1 MDIYV
6 IGFGQKTDY
15 ASLFAKFCNFHKQE
29 AKVDTNKLNINTL
42 VDEAKFTP
50 FHWGVLIWCL
60 MIIIFDGYDLVIYGV
75 VLPILMQ
82 EWSLT
87 AVQAGLLASTALFGM
102 MFGAMCFGTLS
113 DKLGRKKTIM
123 ICVGIFSG
131 FTFLGAF
138 ASSPT
143 EFGILRFLAGLGIGG
158 VMPNVVA
165 LMTEYAPKR
174 IRSTLVAVMFS
185 GYAIGGMASALLGA
199 WLVPEHGWKI
209 MFYIACIPLLSLP
222 LIWKF
227 LPESLMFLTKKG
239 DTEQT
244 RAIVQK
250 IATEQPITAQTQFV
264 LNEVTV
270 GDEAPLRALF
280 QQGRT
285 FSTLMFWVAFF
296 MCLLMVYAL
305 GSWLPKLMI
314 QAGYSLGASMIF
326 LFALN
331 IGGMVGAI
339 GGGVLADK
347 FHLKPVLTIMFAVG
361 AISLILL
368 GFNSPQAVL
377 YLLIALAGAATIGSQ
392 ILLYTFV
399 AQFYPTAVRSTGMGW
414 ASGIGRIGAIVGPVL
429 TGALLTFE
437 LPHQMN
443 FLAIAIPGVIA
454 AIAIFLVNLKAS
466 VDGAKQPKIVMQEA
480 ATMKKAIS

>member
-1 MDIYV
+1 M
-6 IGFGQKTDY
+6 
-15 ASLFAKFCNFHKQE
+15 N
-29 AKVDTNKLNINTL
+29 TNPVNINTV

-50 FHWGVLIWCL
+50 FHWSVLIWCL
-60 MIIIFDGYDLVIYGV
+60 LIIIFDGYDLVIYGV
-75 VLPILMQ
+75 ALPLLMQ
-82 EWSLT
+82 EWGLS

-102 MFGAMCFGTLS
+102 MFGAMSFGTLS

-123 ICVGIFSG
+123 ICVAIFSG

-138 ASSPT
+138 ASNPI

-185 GYAIGGMASALLGA
+185 GYAIGGMTSALLGA
-199 WLVPEHGWKI
+199 WLVTDYGWKI
-209 MFYIACIPLLSLP
+209 MFYIAIIPFLALP
-222 LIWKF
+222 ILWKF

-239 DTEQT
+239 ETEKV
-244 RAIVQK
+244 REIVQK
-250 IATEQPITAQTQFV
+250 IAPEQAIQPETTFK
-264 LNEVTV
+264 LNEPVA
-270 GDEAPLRALF
+270 GDDAPLKALF

-285 FSTLMFWVAFF
+285 FSTMMFWVAFF

-339 GGGVLADK
+339 GGGALADR
-347 FHLKPVLTIMFAVG
+347 FHLKTSFDNHVHRGCYCADSTRFQQSTNGAVRFNCNCGRGNHWLTNSTVYLCCTVLSNCG
-361 AISLILL
+361 ALYRYGL
-368 GFNSPQAVL
+368 GFRHRTHWRNCW
-377 YLLIALAGAATIGSQ
+377 T
-392 ILLYTFV
+392 
-399 AQFYPTAVRSTGMGW
+399 STDRW
-414 ASGIGRIGAIVGPVL
+414 IV
-429 TGALLTFE
+429 
-437 LPHQMN
+437 N
-443 FLAIAIPGVIA
+443 F
-454 AIAIFLVNLKAS
+454 
-466 VDGAKQPKIVMQEA
+466 
-480 ATMKKAIS
+480 

>member
-1 MDIYV
+1 M
-6 IGFGQKTDY
+6 Q
-15 ASLFAKFCNFHKQE
+15 S
-29 AKVDTNKLNINTL
+29 NKININTL
-42 VDEAKFTP
+42 IDDAKFTP
-50 FHWGVLIWCL
+50 FHWGVLFWCL

-75 VLPILMQ
+75 ALPLLMQ
-82 EWSLT
+82 EWALS

-102 MFGAMCFGTLS
+102 MFGAMTFGTLS

-123 ICVGIFSG
+123 ICVAIFSG

-138 ASSPT
+138 ASNPV

-174 IRSTLVAVMFS
+174 IRSTLVALMFS
-185 GYAIGGMASALLGA
+185 GYAIGGMTSALLGA
-199 WLVPEHGWKI
+199 WLVPEFGWKI
-209 MFYIACIPLLSLP
+209 MFYIAIIPLVTLP

-227 LPESLMFLTKKG
+227 LPESLMYLTNKKEI
-239 DTEQT
+239 EQT
-244 RAIVQK
+244 RSIVQK
-250 IATEQPITAQTQFV
+250 ISPSQQLNGDTEFV
-264 LNEVTV
+264 LNEVTK
-270 GDEAPLRALF
+270 GDEAPVKALF
-280 QQGRT
+280 QQGRM
-285 FSTLMFWVAFF
+285 FSTFMFWIAFF

-331 IGGMVGAI
+331 IGGMIGAI
-339 GGGVLADK
+339 GGGALADR
-347 FHLKPVLTIMFAVG
+347 FHIKKVLTIMFICG
-361 AISLILL
+361 AAALILL
-368 GFNSPQAVL
+368 GFNSPQIVL
-377 YLLIALAGAATIGSQ
+377 YTLIAVAGAATIGSQ

-399 AQFYPTAVRSTGMGW
+399 AQYYPSTVRSTGMGW

-429 TGALLTFE
+429 TGALLTMN

-443 FLAIAIPGVIA
+443 FFAIAIPGVIA
-454 AIAIFLVNLKAS
+454 ALAIFMVNLKAS
-466 VDGAKQPKIVMQEA
+466 VDAKALAEPAVESNQIAQK
-480 ATMKKAIS
+480 ATQ

>member
-1 MDIYV
+1 MST
-6 IGFGQKTDY
+6 QT
-15 ASLFAKFCNFHKQE
+15 
-29 AKVDTNKLNINTL
+29 LNINTV

-50 FHWGVLIWCL
+50 FHWSVLIWCL
-60 MIIIFDGYDLVIYGV
+60 LIIIFDGYDLVIYGV
-75 VLPILMQ
+75 ALPLLMQ
-82 EWSLT
+82 EWGLS

-102 MFGAMCFGTLS
+102 MFGAMSFGTLS

-123 ICVGIFSG
+123 ICVAIFSG

-138 ASSPT
+138 ASSPV
-143 EFGILRFLAGLGIGG
+143 EFGILRFVAGLGIGG

-174 IRSTLVAVMFS
+174 IRSTLVAIMFS

-199 WLVPEHGWKI
+199 WLVADHGWKI
-209 MFYIACIPLLSLP
+209 MFFIAGIPFVALP
-222 LIWKF
+222 IIWKF

-239 DTEQT
+239 QT
-244 RAIVQK
+244 AQVAEIVQK
-250 IATEQPITAQTQFV
+250 ISPEQKLNAETRFV
-264 LNEVTV
+264 LNDVIA

-280 QQGRT
+280 QQGRM

-314 QAGYSLGASMIF
+314 QAGYSLGASMLF

-339 GGGVLADK
+339 GGGALADR
-347 FHLKPVLTIMFAVG
+347 FHLKPVLSIMFTVG
-361 AISLILL
+361 ALALILL
-368 GFNSPQAVL
+368 GFNSPQPVL
-377 YLLIALAGAATIGSQ
+377 YTLIAVAGAATIGSQ

-414 ASGIGRIGAIVGPVL
+414 ASGIGRIGAIVGPIL
-429 TGALLTFE
+429 TGALLTLQ

-443 FLAIAIPGVIA
+443 FLVIAIPGIIA
-454 AIAIFLVNLKAS
+454 ALAVFMVNLKVS
-466 VDGAKQPKIVMQEA
+466 VEGTQQEQLPS
-480 ATMKKAIS
+480 KRIKDSVLS

>member
-1 MDIYV
+1 M
-6 IGFGQKTDY
+6 Q
-15 ASLFAKFCNFHKQE
+15 S
-29 AKVDTNKLNINTL
+29 NKININTL
-42 VDEAKFTP
+42 IDEAKFTP
-50 FHWGVLIWCL
+50 FHWGVLFWCL

-75 VLPILMQ
+75 ALPLLMQ
-82 EWSLT
+82 EWALS

-102 MFGAMCFGTLS
+102 MFGAMTFGTLS

-123 ICVGIFSG
+123 ICVAIFSG

-138 ASSPT
+138 ASNPV

-174 IRSTLVAVMFS
+174 IRSTLVALMFS
-185 GYAIGGMASALLGA
+185 GYAIGGMTSALLGA
-199 WLVPEHGWKI
+199 WLVPQFGWKI
-209 MFYIACIPLLSLP
+209 MFYIAIIPLVALP

-227 LPESLMFLTKKG
+227 LPESLMYLTNKKEI
-239 DTEQT
+239 EQT
-244 RAIVQK
+244 RSIVQK
-250 IATEQPITAQTQFV
+250 ISPSQQLNGDTEFV
-264 LNEVTV
+264 LNEVTK
-270 GDEAPLRALF
+270 GDEAPVKALF
-280 QQGRT
+280 QQGRM
-285 FSTLMFWVAFF
+285 FSTFMFWIAFF

-331 IGGMVGAI
+331 IGGMIGAI
-339 GGGVLADK
+339 GGGALADR
-347 FHLKPVLTIMFAVG
+347 FHIKKVLTIMFICG
-361 AISLILL
+361 AAALILL
-368 GFNSPQAVL
+368 GFNSPQIVL
-377 YLLIALAGAATIGSQ
+377 YTLIAVAGAATIGSQ

-399 AQFYPTAVRSTGMGW
+399 AQYYPSTVRSTGMGW

-429 TGALLTFE
+429 TGALLTMN

-443 FLAIAIPGVIA
+443 FFAIAIPGVIA
-454 AIAIFLVNLKAS
+454 ALAIFMVNLKTS
-466 VDGAKQPKIVMQEA
+466 VEAKA
-480 ATMKKAIS
+480 AAEPAVESNPIAQKATQ

>member
-1 MDIYV
+1 M
-6 IGFGQKTDY
+6 GTQ
-15 ASLFAKFCNFHKQE
+15 N
-29 AKVDTNKLNINTL
+29 LNINTV

-50 FHWGVLIWCL
+50 FHWSVLIWCL
-60 MIIIFDGYDLVIYGV
+60 LIIIFDGYDLVIYGV
-75 VLPILMQ
+75 ALPLLMQ
-82 EWSLT
+82 EWGLSS
-87 AVQAGLLASTALFGM
+87 VQAGLLASTALFGM
-102 MFGAMCFGTLS
+102 MFGAMSFGTLS

-123 ICVGIFSG
+123 ICVAIFSG

-138 ASSPT
+138 ASSPV

-199 WLVPEHGWKI
+199 WLVTDYGWKI
-209 MFYIACIPLLSLP
+209 MFIIAGVPFLALP
-222 LIWKF
+222 IIWKF
-227 LPESLMFLTKKG
+227 LPESLMFLTQKG
-239 DTEQT
+239 ATEQV
-244 RAIVQK
+244 RHIVQK
-250 IATEQPITAQTQFV
+250 ISPEQTIHADTQFV
-264 LNEVTV
+264 LNDVIV

-280 QQGRT
+280 QQGRL

-314 QAGYSLGASMIF
+314 QAGYSLGASMLF

-339 GGGVLADK
+339 GGGALADR
-347 FHLKPVLTIMFAVG
+347 FHLKPVLSIMFTVG
-361 AISLILL
+361 ALALILL

-377 YLLIALAGAATIGSQ
+377 YSLIAIAGAATIGSQ

-414 ASGIGRIGAIVGPVL
+414 ASGIGRIGAIVGPIL
-429 TGALLTFE
+429 TGALLTLE

-443 FLAIAIPGVIA
+443 FLVIAIPGVIA
-454 AIAIFLVNLKAS
+454 ALAVFMVNLKAS
-466 VDGAKQPKIVMQEA
+466 VDGASQEQA
-480 ATMKKAIS
+480 AIQTSKRSVVN

>member
-1 MDIYV
+1 ME
-6 IGFGQKTDY
+6 
-15 ASLFAKFCNFHKQE
+15 SLFAGGATLE
-29 AKVDTNKLNINTL
+29 ANKLNINR
-42 VDEAKFTP
+42 VIDDAKFTP
-50 FHWGVLIWCL
+50 FHWGVLFWCL
-60 MIIIFDGYDLVIYGV
+60 LIIIFDGYDLVIYGV
-75 VLPILMQ
+75 ALPLLMQ
-82 EWSLT
+82 EWALT
-87 AVQAGLLASTALFGM
+87 SVQAGLLASTALFGM
-102 MFGAMCFGTLS
+102 MFGAMSFGTLS

-123 ICVGIFSG
+123 IRVAIFSG

-138 ASSPT
+138 ASNPT

-174 IRSTLVAVMFS
+174 IRSTLVALMFS
-185 GYAIGGMASALLGA
+185 GYAIGGMTSALLGA
-199 WLVPEHGWKI
+199 WLVPQYGWKI
-209 MFYIACIPLLSLP
+209 MFYIAALPLIALP

-227 LPESLMFLTKKG
+227 LPESLMYLTNKNQ
-239 DTEQT
+239 TEQVRT
-244 RAIVQK
+244 NVKK
-250 IATEQPITAQTQFV
+250 IAPEKNITADTQFV
-264 LNEVTV
+264 LDEVTA
-270 GDEAPLRALF
+270 GDEAPLKALF

-285 FSTLMFWVAFF
+285 FSTFMFWIAFF

-339 GGGVLADK
+339 GGGYLADR
-347 FHLKPVLTIMFAVG
+347 FHIKKVLTIMFVCG
-361 AISLILL
+361 ALALILL
-368 GFNSPQAVL
+368 GFNSPQIVL
-377 YLLIALAGAATIGSQ
+377 YTLIAIAGAATIGSQ

-399 AQFYPTAVRSTGMGW
+399 AQYYPSTVRSTGMGW

-429 TGALLTFE
+429 TGALLTME

-443 FLAIAIPGVIA
+443 FLVIAIPGVIA
-454 AIAIFLVNLKAS
+454 ALAIFMVNLKNS
-466 VDGAKQPKIVMQEA
+466 VDGKIAQEESVHSSKVVEQ
-480 ATMKKAIS
+480 TQ

>member
-1 MDIYV
+1 MQN
-6 IGFGQKTDY
+6 QKI
-15 ASLFAKFCNFHKQE
+15 
-29 AKVDTNKLNINTL
+29 NINTL

-75 VLPILMQ
+75 ALPLLMQ
-82 EWSLT
+82 EWALT

-113 DKLGRKKTIM
+113 DKIGRKKTIM

-131 FTFLGAF
+131 FTFCGAF
-138 ASSPT
+138 ASTPV

-174 IRSTLVAVMFS
+174 IRSTLVALMFS

-199 WLVPEHGWKI
+199 WLVPVYGWKI
-209 MFYIACIPLLSLP
+209 MFYIAIIPCLALP

-227 LPESLMFLTKKG
+227 LPESLMYLTSKQQIENTRNIVSKIAPEQVLTS
-239 DTEQT
+239 DTE
-244 RAIVQK
+244 
-250 IATEQPITAQTQFV
+250 FV
-264 LNEVTV
+264 LNEVAE
-270 GDEAPLRALF
+270 DDKAPLKALF
-280 QQGRT
+280 QQGRS
-285 FSTLMFWVAFF
+285 FSTFMFWIAFF

-331 IGGMVGAI
+331 IGGMIGAI
-339 GGGVLADK
+339 GGGALADR
-347 FHLKPVLTIMFAVG
+347 FHIKKVLSIMFMCG
-361 AISLILL
+361 ALALILL
-368 GFNSPQAVL
+368 GFNSPQIVL
-377 YLLIALAGAATIGSQ
+377 YSLIAVAGAATIGSQ

-399 AQFYPTAVRSTGMGW
+399 AQYYPTTVRSTGMGW
-414 ASGIGRIGAIVGPVL
+414 ASGVGRIGAIVGPVL
-429 TGALLTFE
+429 TGALLTMN

-443 FLAIAIPGVIA
+443 FLVIAVPGVIA
-454 AIAIFLVNLKAS
+454 ALAIFLVNLQAS
-466 VDGAKQPKIVMQEA
+466 VEGSSQAKTPNF
-480 ATMKKAIS
+480 KAQTIKNTAN

>member
-1 MDIYV
+1 MST
-6 IGFGQKTDY
+6 QT
-15 ASLFAKFCNFHKQE
+15 
-29 AKVDTNKLNINTL
+29 LNINTV

-50 FHWGVLIWCL
+50 FHWSVLIWCL
-60 MIIIFDGYDLVIYGV
+60 LIIIFDGYDLVIYGV
-75 VLPILMQ
+75 ALPLLMQ
-82 EWSLT
+82 EWGLS

-102 MFGAMCFGTLS
+102 MFGAMSFGTLS

-123 ICVGIFSG
+123 ICVAIFSG

-138 ASSPT
+138 ASSPV

-199 WLVPEHGWKI
+199 WLVADHGWKI
-209 MFYIACIPLLSLP
+209 MFFIAGIPFVALP
-222 LIWKF
+222 IIWKF

-239 DTEQT
+239 E
-244 RAIVQK
+244 
-250 IATEQPITAQTQFV
+250 TAQVAEIVKKISPEQKLNAETRFV
-264 LNEVTV
+264 LNDVIA

-280 QQGRT
+280 QQGRM

-314 QAGYSLGASMIF
+314 QAGYSLGASMLF

-339 GGGVLADK
+339 GGGALADR
-347 FHLKPVLTIMFAVG
+347 FHLKPVLSIMFTVG
-361 AISLILL
+361 ALALILL

-377 YLLIALAGAATIGSQ
+377 YTLIAVAGAATIGSQ

-414 ASGIGRIGAIVGPVL
+414 ASGIGRIGAIVGPIL
-429 TGALLTFE
+429 TGALLTLQ

-443 FLAIAIPGVIA
+443 FLVIAIPGIIA
-454 AIAIFLVNLKAS
+454 ALAVFMVNLKVS
-466 VDGAKQPKIVMQEA
+466 VEGTQQEQLPS
-480 ATMKKAIS
+480 KRIKDSVLS

>member
-1 MDIYV
+1 M
-6 IGFGQKTDY
+6 Q
-15 ASLFAKFCNFHKQE
+15 S
-29 AKVDTNKLNINTL
+29 NKININTL
-42 VDEAKFTP
+42 IDEAKFTP
-50 FHWGVLIWCL
+50 FHWGVLFWCL

-75 VLPILMQ
+75 ALPLLMQ
-82 EWSLT
+82 EWALS

-102 MFGAMCFGTLS
+102 MFGAMTFGTLS

-123 ICVGIFSG
+123 ICVAIFSG

-138 ASSPT
+138 ATNPV

-174 IRSTLVAVMFS
+174 IRSTLVALMFS
-185 GYAIGGMASALLGA
+185 GYAIGGMTSALLGA
-199 WLVPEHGWKI
+199 WLVPQFGWKI
-209 MFYIACIPLLSLP
+209 MFYIAIIPLVALP

-227 LPESLMFLTKKG
+227 LPESLMYLTNKKEL
-239 DTEQT
+239 EQT
-244 RAIVQK
+244 RNIVQK
-250 IATEQPITAQTQFV
+250 ISPTQALNGDTEFV
-264 LNEVTV
+264 LNEVIK
-270 GDEAPLRALF
+270 GDEAPVKALF
-280 QQGRT
+280 QQGRA
-285 FSTLMFWVAFF
+285 FSTFMFWIAFF

-331 IGGMVGAI
+331 IGGMIGAI
-339 GGGVLADK
+339 GGGALADR
-347 FHLKPVLTIMFAVG
+347 FHIKKVLTIMFICG
-361 AISLILL
+361 AAALILL
-368 GFNSPQAVL
+368 GFNSPQIVL
-377 YLLIALAGAATIGSQ
+377 YTLIAVAGAATIGSQ

-399 AQFYPTAVRSTGMGW
+399 AQYYPSTVRSTGMGW

-429 TGALLTFE
+429 TGALLTMN

-443 FLAIAIPGVIA
+443 FFAIAIPGVIA
-454 AIAIFLVNLKAS
+454 ALAIFMVNLKAS
-466 VDGAKQPKIVMQEA
+466 VDAKA
-480 ATMKKAIS
+480 AAEPAVESNPVAQKATQ

>member
-1 MDIYV
+1 
-6 IGFGQKTDY
+6 
-15 ASLFAKFCNFHKQE
+15 
-29 AKVDTNKLNINTL
+29 
-42 VDEAKFTP
+42 
-50 FHWGVLIWCL
+50 

-75 VLPILMQ
+75 ALPLLMQ
-82 EWSLT
+82 EWALS

-102 MFGAMCFGTLS
+102 MFGAMTFGTLS

-123 ICVGIFSG
+123 ICVAIFSG

-138 ASSPT
+138 ASNPV

-174 IRSTLVAVMFS
+174 IRSTLVALMFS
-185 GYAIGGMASALLGA
+185 GYAIGGMTSALLGA
-199 WLVPEHGWKI
+199 WLVPEFGWKI
-209 MFYIACIPLLSLP
+209 MFYIAIIPLMALP

-227 LPESLMFLTKKG
+227 LPESLMYLTNKKEI
-239 DTEQT
+239 EQT
-244 RAIVQK
+244 RSIVQK
-250 IATEQPITAQTQFV
+250 ISPSQQLNGDTEFV
-264 LNEVTV
+264 LNEVTK
-270 GDEAPLRALF
+270 GDEAPVKALF
-280 QQGRT
+280 QQGRM
-285 FSTLMFWVAFF
+285 FSTFMFWIAFF

-331 IGGMVGAI
+331 IGGMIGAI
-339 GGGVLADK
+339 GGGALADR
-347 FHLKPVLTIMFAVG
+347 FHIKKVLTIMFICG
-361 AISLILL
+361 AAALILL
-368 GFNSPQAVL
+368 GFNSPQIVL
-377 YLLIALAGAATIGSQ
+377 YTLIAVAGAATIGSQ

-399 AQFYPTAVRSTGMGW
+399 AQYYPSTVRSTGMGW

-429 TGALLTFE
+429 TGALLTMN

-443 FLAIAIPGVIA
+443 FFAIAIPGVIA
-454 AIAIFLVNLKAS
+454 ALAIFMVNLKAS
-466 VDGAKQPKIVMQEA
+466 VDAKALAEPAVESNPIAQK
-480 ATMKKAIS
+480 ATQ

>member
-1 MDIYV
+1 M
-6 IGFGQKTDY
+6 Q
-15 ASLFAKFCNFHKQE
+15 S
-29 AKVDTNKLNINTL
+29 NKININTL
-42 VDEAKFTP
+42 IDEAKFTP
-50 FHWGVLIWCL
+50 FHWGVLFWCL

-75 VLPILMQ
+75 ALPLLMQ
-82 EWSLT
+82 EWALS

-102 MFGAMCFGTLS
+102 MFGAMTFGTLS

-123 ICVGIFSG
+123 ICVAIFSG

-138 ASSPT
+138 ATNPV

-174 IRSTLVAVMFS
+174 IRSTLVALMFS
-185 GYAIGGMASALLGA
+185 GYAIGGMTSALLGA
-199 WLVPEHGWKI
+199 WLVPEFGWKI
-209 MFYIACIPLLSLP
+209 MFYIAIIPLVALP

-227 LPESLMFLTKKG
+227 LPESLMYLTNKKEL
-239 DTEQT
+239 EQT
-244 RAIVQK
+244 RNIVQK
-250 IATEQPITAQTQFV
+250 ISPTQALNGDTEFV
-264 LNEVTV
+264 LNEVIK
-270 GDEAPLRALF
+270 GDEAPVKALF
-280 QQGRT
+280 QQGRA
-285 FSTLMFWVAFF
+285 FSTFMFWIAFF

-331 IGGMVGAI
+331 IGGMIGAI
-339 GGGVLADK
+339 GGGALADR
-347 FHLKPVLTIMFAVG
+347 FHIKKVLTIMFICG
-361 AISLILL
+361 AAALILL
-368 GFNSPQAVL
+368 GFNSPQIVL
-377 YLLIALAGAATIGSQ
+377 YTLIAVAGAATIGSQ

-399 AQFYPTAVRSTGMGW
+399 AQYYPSTVRSTGMGW

-429 TGALLTFE
+429 TGALLTMN

-443 FLAIAIPGVIA
+443 FFAIAIPGVIA
-454 AIAIFLVNLKAS
+454 ALAIFMVNLKAS
-466 VDGAKQPKIVMQEA
+466 VDAKALTEPAVESNPIAQK
-480 ATMKKAIS
+480 ATQ

>member
-1 MDIYV
+1 M
-6 IGFGQKTDY
+6 Q
-15 ASLFAKFCNFHKQE
+15 S
-29 AKVDTNKLNINTL
+29 NKININTL
-42 VDEAKFTP
+42 IDEAKFTP
-50 FHWGVLIWCL
+50 FHWGVLFWCL

-75 VLPILMQ
+75 ALPLLMQ
-82 EWSLT
+82 EWALS

-102 MFGAMCFGTLS
+102 MFGAMTFGTLS

-123 ICVGIFSG
+123 ICVAIFSG

-138 ASSPT
+138 ATNPV

-174 IRSTLVAVMFS
+174 IRSTLVALMFS
-185 GYAIGGMASALLGA
+185 GYAIGGMTSALLGA
-199 WLVPEHGWKI
+199 WLVPEFGWKI
-209 MFYIACIPLLSLP
+209 MFYIAIIPLVALP

-227 LPESLMFLTKKG
+227 LPESLMYLTNKKEI
-239 DTEQT
+239 EQT
-244 RAIVQK
+244 RSIVQK
-250 IATEQPITAQTQFV
+250 ISPSQQLNGDTEFV
-264 LNEVTV
+264 LNEVTK
-270 GDEAPLRALF
+270 GDEAPVKALF
-280 QQGRT
+280 QQGRM
-285 FSTLMFWVAFF
+285 FSTFMFWIAFF

-331 IGGMVGAI
+331 IGGMIGAI
-339 GGGVLADK
+339 GGGALADR
-347 FHLKPVLTIMFAVG
+347 FHIKKVLTIMFICG
-361 AISLILL
+361 AAALILL
-368 GFNSPQAVL
+368 GFNSPQIVL
-377 YLLIALAGAATIGSQ
+377 YTLIAVAGAATIGSQ

-399 AQFYPTAVRSTGMGW
+399 AQYYPSTVRSTGMGW

-429 TGALLTFE
+429 TGALLTMN

-443 FLAIAIPGVIA
+443 FFAIAIPGVIA
-454 AIAIFLVNLKAS
+454 ALAIFMVNLKTS
-466 VDGAKQPKIVMQEA
+466 VEAKA
-480 ATMKKAIS
+480 AVEPVLNSNPVTQKATQ

>member
-1 MDIYV
+1 V
-6 IGFGQKTDY
+6 STQT
-15 ASLFAKFCNFHKQE
+15 
-29 AKVDTNKLNINTL
+29 LNINTV

-50 FHWGVLIWCL
+50 FHWSVLIWCL
-60 MIIIFDGYDLVIYGV
+60 LIIIFDGYDLVIYGV
-75 VLPILMQ
+75 ALPLLMQ
-82 EWSLT
+82 EWGLS

-102 MFGAMCFGTLS
+102 MFGAMSFGTLS

-123 ICVGIFSG
+123 ICVAIFSG

-138 ASSPT
+138 ASSPV

-199 WLVPEHGWKI
+199 WLVTDYGWKI
-209 MFYIACIPLLSLP
+209 MFFIAGIPFVALP
-222 LIWKF
+222 IIWKF
-227 LPESLMFLTKKG
+227 LPESLMFLTQKG
-239 DTEQT
+239 ETAQV
-244 RAIVQK
+244 AQIVQK
-250 IATEQPITAQTQFV
+250 ISPEQNIHAETRFV
-264 LNEVTV
+264 LNDVIA

-280 QQGRT
+280 QQGRM

-314 QAGYSLGASMIF
+314 QAGYSLGASMLF

-339 GGGVLADK
+339 GGGALADR
-347 FHLKPVLTIMFAVG
+347 FHLKPVLSTMFTVG
-361 AISLILL
+361 ALALILL

-377 YLLIALAGAATIGSQ
+377 YTLIALAGAATIGSQ

-414 ASGIGRIGAIVGPVL
+414 ASGIGRIGAIVGPIL
-429 TGALLTFE
+429 TGALLTLQ

-443 FLAIAIPGVIA
+443 FMVIAIPGIIA
-454 AIAIFLVNLKAS
+454 ALAVFMVNLKAS
-466 VDGAKQPKIVMQEA
+466 VDGSTQQEQPNLETAKRSI
-480 ATMKKAIS
+480 TSS

>member
-1 MDIYV
+1 M
-6 IGFGQKTDY
+6 
-15 ASLFAKFCNFHKQE
+15 
-29 AKVDTNKLNINTL
+29 NKLNINTL

-60 MIIIFDGYDLVIYGV
+60 IIIIFDGYDLVIYGV

-82 EWSLT
+82 EWGLSH
-87 AVQAGLLASTALFGM
+87 VQAGLLASTALFGM
-102 MFGAMCFGTLS
+102 MFGAMSFGTLS

-123 ICVGIFSG
+123 ICVAIFSG

-138 ASSPT
+138 ASTPT

-174 IRSTLVAVMFS
+174 IRSTLVAIMFS
-185 GYAIGGMASALLGA
+185 GYAIGGMTSALLGA
-199 WLVPEHGWKI
+199 LLVADHGWKI
-209 MFYIACIPLLSLP
+209 MFYIAGIPFLILP
-222 LIWKF
+222 IIWKF

-239 DTEQT
+239 DQAQIST
-244 RAIVQK
+244 IVAK
-250 IATEQPITAQTQFV
+250 IAPEQEVSQSTVFV
-264 LNEVTV
+264 LNEASV
-270 GDEAPLRALF
+270 GDDAPLKALF
-280 QQGRT
+280 QQGRM
-285 FSTLMFWVAFF
+285 FSTLMFWMAFF

-305 GSWLPKLMI
+305 GSWLPKLML
-314 QAGYSLGASMIF
+314 QAGYSLGASMMF

-339 GGGVLADK
+339 GGGALADR
-347 FHLKPVLTIMFAVG
+347 FHLKPVLTIMFVIGAV
-361 AISLILL
+361 SLILL

-377 YLLIALAGAATIGSQ
+377 YTLIGLAGAATIGSQ

-429 TGALLTFE
+429 TGALLTLE

-443 FLAIAIPGVIA
+443 FLVIAIPGVIA
-454 AIAIFLVNLKAS
+454 AVAIFLVNLKVS
-466 VDGAKQPKIVMQEA
+466 VDGVKQKQMPIQERSTIKNA
-480 ATMKKAIS
+480 VN